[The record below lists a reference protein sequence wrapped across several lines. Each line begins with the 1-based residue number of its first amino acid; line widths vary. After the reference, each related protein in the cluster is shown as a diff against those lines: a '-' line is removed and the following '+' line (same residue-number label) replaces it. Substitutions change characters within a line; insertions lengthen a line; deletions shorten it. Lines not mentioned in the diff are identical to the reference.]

1 MKITQLALTIA
12 LTSALVA
19 CGGGS
24 SGSGSSAPVSSSSAS
39 SSLASSSVQSSA
51 GDSSSAN
58 SSSES
63 SAISSSNSSNVESS
77 SSSSAS
83 GTDGIR
89 PAKIEGFAA
98 YENVTGGQGGPVY
111 LVSTGTELNQAL
123 CGSRNGNRTA
133 PVVIL
138 VNGTINHANTTAQGC
153 DTQSDVIE
161 IKNTSN
167 VSIIG
172 VGTNAL
178 FDEIG
183 IHLRSANNIIIQNV
197 HIRNVKKSGTPTSNG
212 GDAIGIERD
221 VNRVWIDHNWLEASG
236 GEKDGYDS
244 LLDMKDG
251 VTNVTVSYNLFNDSS
266 RGGLIGSNDSPQGN
280 DNITFHHNWYKNIE
294 QRTPLI
300 RHALVH
306 IYNNYWSNENRAA
319 MIHGINSRSEGRA
332 LVESNYFHNTNNP
345 LLASSDSPTPGCWQT
360 NNDNTLV
367 DSIYSR
373 SVGNGALIIPEI
385 IDGQM
390 QSISCNAGVPYTVE
404 MDAAADVPAIVMAN
418 AGVGKIDVSIEGA
431 IAVPGTGSSSSAGN
445 SSSSSSSGVI
455 EMTDLPVSEGFN
467 NVVSA
472 TDFFSATYKALASSF
487 EPFYYRSGGTVTFSG
502 NQVTLAGG
510 RFTLANTQPATSTTS
525 GDTQTFG
532 ELDLSQAYR
541 ISFCVKAASGAGA
554 LQVSVNNNGTSAG
567 NSIHGSSSRVFNA
580 GADTLTAGQRVVI
593 DSSVGNANSFIQLRT
608 ESSATVVIDDL
619 WIGYQS
625 DTDSEPDTA
634 SCTTD

>member
-1 MKITQLALTIA
+1 MKITQLAL
-12 LTSALVA
+12 LVAMGSTLAA
-19 CGGGS
+19 CGGG
-24 SGSGSSAPVSSSSAS
+24 GSSNDPSPTPSSSSAS
-39 SSLASSSVQSSA
+39 SSSSVTPGSSVASSSQNNSSA
-51 GDSSSAN
+51 PASASSSSDAEN
-58 SSSES
+58 SSSS
-63 SAISSSNSSNVESS
+63 T
-77 SSSSAS
+77 AS
-83 GTDGIR
+83 GTGDFR

-138 VNGTINHANTTAQGC
+138 VNGTINHGNTTAQGC

-183 IHLRSANNIIIQNV
+183 IHLRSANNIIVQNV
-197 HIRNVKKSGTPTSNG
+197 HIRNVKKSGTPISNG
-212 GDAIGIERD
+212 GDAIGIESD

-236 GEKDGYDS
+236 GEQDGYDS

-266 RGGLIGSNDSPQGN
+266 RGGLIGSNDDPQGN

-332 LVESNYFHNTNNP
+332 LVESNYFYNTNNP

-385 IDGQM
+385 FDGQM

-404 MDAAADVPAIVMAN
+404 MDAAAEVPAIVMAN
-418 AGVGKIDVSIEGA
+418 AGVGKIDVSTEGA
-431 IAVPGTGSSSSAGN
+431 IVLSGNGSSSSAGN
-445 SSSSSSSGVI
+445 FSSSSSSGAL

-467 NVVSA
+467 NIVSA
-472 TDFFSATYKALASSF
+472 TDFFSATYKALASSY
-487 EPFYYRSGGTVTFSG
+487 EPFYYRSGGTVTFSD

-510 RFTLANTQPATSTTS
+510 RFTLANTQPATTTTS

-541 ISFCVKAASGAGA
+541 ISFCVKAASGTGA
-554 LQVSVNNNGTSAG
+554 LQVTVNNNSTSAG
-567 NSIHGSSSRVFNA
+567 NSIHGSSSRVYNA
-580 GADTLTAGQRVVI
+580 SANTLPAGQRVVI

-608 ESSATVVIDDL
+608 ESSATVVMDDI

-625 DTDSEPDTA
+625 DTDSEPDA
-634 SCTTD
+634 GSCTTG